1 MGRAPVAAGAL
12 ALLDDLFHGR
22 KRRREVGDRDELRPA
37 EQLRRCLGPGRA
49 HEDSPLAEPLGEA
62 AQPIGD
68 APVQVPD
75 GGELLSTRQ
84 QLVGLHRLARGG
96 GGDESLGVLAFHPFG
111 PLQVQE
117 VPQGPLAERQQ
128 VQLQPGGEIPGA
140 LREVRPAQGGSGADC
155 RHQVGDQRQVQ
166 HLLHGDAAHR
176 LAPPAHGLGL
186 VLGQPL
192 AGTVFETDLRE
203 EVLAHDH
210 VLELGGLGEQPPQV
224 LAVRHD
230 DPGLSHGAIVGA

>member
-1 MGRAPVAAGAL
+1 MISSTAASADARSVTATSCGQRSSSGVAWARGEPTKTA
-12 ALLDDLFHGR
+12 R
-22 KRRREVGDRDELRPA
+22 SPSRSVRP
-37 EQLRRCLGPGRA
+37 R
-49 HEDSPLAEPLGEA
+49 SPS
-62 AQPIGD
+62 GD

-140 LREVRPAQGGSGADC
+140 LREVRPAQGGSGA
-155 RHQVGDQRQVQ
+155 
-166 HLLHGDAAHR
+166 
-176 LAPPAHGLGL
+176 
-186 VLGQPL
+186 
-192 AGTVFETDLRE
+192 
-203 EVLAHDH
+203 
-210 VLELGGLGEQPPQV
+210 
-224 LAVRHD
+224 
-230 DPGLSHGAIVGA
+230 